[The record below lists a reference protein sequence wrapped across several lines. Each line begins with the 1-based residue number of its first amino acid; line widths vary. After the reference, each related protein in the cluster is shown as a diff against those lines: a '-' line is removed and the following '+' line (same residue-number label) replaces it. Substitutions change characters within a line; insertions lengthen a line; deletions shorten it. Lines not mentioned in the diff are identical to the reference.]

1 MVNTNAFSTGAQ
13 EGNWWANYVA
23 AAPEREAKQAA
34 MEAEQQR
41 MVEQY
46 KEQQRRE
53 AILSQ
58 SGPAIVEIV
67 KGFDAYER
75 PTPAKTSEVER
86 QFQEVFPGAAPGE
99 FRNALE
105 ELKGMGVI
113 HEVTSSIGFMGARDT
128 NLHYMGGWE
137 EQMKEL
143 ESLSFPAQAVYSEL
157 KRTGELMR
165 RDEFLKEFEAD
176 YEAIMEELKNAGLYP
191 EPASSSWGNSNGVL
205 FKNRNTR
212 YNLEVR

>member
-1 MVNTNAFSTGAQ
+1 MTNPNAFTFGTQ
-13 EGNWWANYVA
+13 ERSDNYWARVTT
-23 AAPEREAKQAA
+23 PEYQSEKRAKQDAL
-34 MEAEQQR
+34 EAEQRR

-128 NLHYMGGWE
+128 NLHYMGG
-137 EQMKEL
+137 
-143 ESLSFPAQAVYSEL
+143 
-157 KRTGELMR
+157 
-165 RDEFLKEFEAD
+165 
-176 YEAIMEELKNAGLYP
+176 
-191 EPASSSWGNSNGVL
+191 
-205 FKNRNTR
+205 
-212 YNLEVR
+212 

>member
-1 MVNTNAFSTGAQ
+1 MVNTKAFQFGIQERSYWERILDPEYQAQ
-13 EGNWWANYVA
+13 RA
-23 AAPEREAKQAA
+23 AEKQAK
-34 MEAEQQR
+34 ETEQRR

-86 QFQEVFPGAAPGE
+86 QFQEAFPTAAPGE

-113 HEVTSSIGFMGARDT
+113 HEVTSSIGFMGARET
-128 NLHYMGGWE
+128 NLHYMGG
-137 EQMKEL
+137 
-143 ESLSFPAQAVYSEL
+143 
-157 KRTGELMR
+157 
-165 RDEFLKEFEAD
+165 
-176 YEAIMEELKNAGLYP
+176 
-191 EPASSSWGNSNGVL
+191 
-205 FKNRNTR
+205 
-212 YNLEVR
+212 